1 MIPNFSGMLQM
12 LMDTDLDTT
21 QQDYVR
27 TAQASGKALVS
38 LINEVLDQAKIESGK
53 LELEMVPFDLRTVCD
68 DILSLFC
75 GKAQEKGLE
84 VINDYIYISMLS
96 GTTLLLHFDR
106 ANFVFVFL
114 LCRTIQWEQLA
125 VYVSSR
131 VPETLIGDPGRMR
144 QIITNLVGNSIKVS
158 HLLHMDSK

>member
-1 MIPNFSGMLQM
+1 MI
-12 LMDTDLDTT
+12 MDTDLDTT

-84 VINDYIYISMLS
+84 VSKEYIHAVMHCSFTLFCHN
-96 GTTLLLHFDR
+96 GTDFI
-106 ANFVFVFL
+106 FVV
-114 LCRTIQWEQLA
+114 
-125 VYVSSR
+125 
-131 VPETLIGDPGRMR
+131 DR
-144 QIITNLVGNSIKVS
+144 QIVFGGKWNDGLVHPCMFGSIALCK
-158 HLLHMDSK
+158 

>member
-1 MIPNFSGMLQM
+1 M

-84 VINDYIYISMLS
+84 VIKSIVMQCSFVDFFLQL
-96 GTTLLLHFDR
+96 T
-106 ANFVFVFL
+106 NFVSAIVCFSTVML
-114 LCRTIQWEQLA
+114 YW
-125 VYVSSR
+125 SS
-131 VPETLIGDPGRMR
+131 
-144 QIITNLVGNSIKVS
+144 
-158 HLLHMDSK
+158 

>member
-84 VINDYIYISMLS
+84 VINDYIYICCQAPHFYSILIVL
-96 GTTLLLHFDR
+96 TLFSFFFTMPYNTMG
-106 ANFVFVFL
+106 AAGSVCF
-114 LCRTIQWEQLA
+114 
-125 VYVSSR
+125 
-131 VPETLIGDPGRMR
+131 
-144 QIITNLVGNSIKVS
+144 
-158 HLLHMDSK
+158 